1 MSLHN
6 KNLQAF
12 KAIVVN
18 RSVHGAAKELFITQT
33 AVTQRLKALEEH
45 LKVSLFER
53 SRRGML
59 LTPEGAVLLRYC
71 DVTLD
76 LEKTVLSQIQRA
88 GIDMTVNLVIT
99 GATSFMQSHVTKR
112 MINVINKFPQLLLEF
127 IYRDDDSPIDL
138 LREGKAQF
146 AIVGIKNLAKEMKS
160 KILRPEAYVLVASPQ
175 WAGRKLK
182 DIVERQRIIDYNPMD
197 EMTFNYLKHYDLLT
211 STTHERH
218 FANHPEAIV
227 HLVSEGI
234 GYSVLEKSFA
244 EPYIKSGKLHLLNQG
259 KTYLNEIALAWY
271 ERPVIAS
278 YFSAVIE
285 AIE

>member
-12 KAIVVN
+12 KAIASSH
-18 RSVHGAAKELFITQT
+18 SVHGAAKVLFITQT

-59 LTPEGAVLLRYC
+59 LTPEGKVLLRYC

-76 LEKTVLSQIQRA
+76 LEKDVLAQIQHA
-88 GIDMTVNLVIT
+88 GTEMTVNISIA
-99 GATSFMQSHVTKR
+99 GSTSFMQSHVVKP
-112 MINVINKFPQLLLEF
+112 MVKVMNKFPQLLLEF
-127 IYRDDDSPIDL
+127 IYRDDDTPIHL

-146 AIVGIKNLAKEMKS
+146 AIVSIKHLAKEVKS
-160 KILRPEAYVLVASPQ
+160 KILSPEEYVLVASPK

-182 DIVERQRIIDYNPMD
+182 DIIEKERIIDFNPMD
-197 EMTFNYLKHYDLLT
+197 EMTFNYLKQYQLLT

-218 FANHPEAIV
+218 FANHLEALI
-227 HLVSEGI
+227 HLITEGL

-244 EPYIKSGKLHLLNQG
+244 ESYIKSGKLQLLNQG

-271 ERPVIAS
+271 ERPVMAPYFAAIIA
-278 YFSAVIE
+278 
-285 AIE
+285 AIG